1 MQPNALLP
9 ATTALGSINKT
20 GREQGIL
27 AGGNVVMP
35 NLSPTSVRA
44 KYALYDGKICT
55 GDEAAEC
62 IMCLTRRV
70 ETTGNHIANVRG
82 DSKVEFKDKSTL

>member
-1 MQPNALLP
+1 
-9 ATTALGSINKT
+9 
-20 GREQGIL
+20 
-27 AGGNVVMP
+27 MP

-82 DSKVEFKDKSTL
+82 DSKVEFKDKEYVVIKSPDLSPGFLYVMCIY

>member
-1 MQPNALLP
+1 M
-9 ATTALGSINKT
+9 
-20 GREQGIL
+20 QGIL